1 MGVQKYQIYISSAEH
16 DPRTL
21 CLVYKLV
28 FSTNIKYPEA
38 MIDDCLKSD
47 NFHM

>member
-21 CLVYKLV
+21 CLVYKLQ
-28 FSTNIKYPEA
+28 STNIKYPEA